1 MDPPPQRKINTNYIY
16 SSTDD
21 IIIYFKQRGDPSFDK
36 FKLDHRG
43 RRNTFVIDNF
53 RARGY
58 RYNNFVQ
65 ISPPLPFSEGSGP
78 SAGANPNVKVP
89 RDNGSTLRR
98 PPLFVYNIYYI

>member
-1 MDPPPQRKINTNYIY
+1 MTLLYILNRGGILV
-16 SSTDD
+16 SISLNWTTAGVEIHLRS
-21 IIIYFKQRGDPSFDK
+21 IISV
-36 FKLDHRG
+36 L
-43 RRNTFVIDNF
+43 
-53 RARGY
+53 GY